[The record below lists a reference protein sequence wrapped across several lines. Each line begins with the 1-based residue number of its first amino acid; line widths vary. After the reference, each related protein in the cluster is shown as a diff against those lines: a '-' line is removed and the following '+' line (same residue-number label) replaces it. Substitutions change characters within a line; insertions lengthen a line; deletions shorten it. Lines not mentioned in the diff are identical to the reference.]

1 MKWELSVI
9 LLAFYSLSPAF
20 LFHFWQNFS
29 VHLCSFVFTFFS
41 ISILFFDFVFLIR
54 FLPYLFPPHSCSF
67 MSIPHSCSLS
77 VLVRC
82 GSACEPRIHEKNRLA
97 TLPAPSRHSWHKASS
112 FQHPLSTSWTHSLL
126 HCRIYSRRVQLREPL
141 PQCAQHWQHSV
152 CWLNATLSTRQSIE
166 RYLNLKHRTKLN

>member
-9 LLAFYSLSPAF
+9 LLAFYSLSPQF

-41 ISILFFDFVFLIR
+41 ISILFFDFVFCLIYSR
-54 FLPYLFPPHSCSF
+54 LIPVHLCPFLTHVLFLFWLDVDPHANREF
-67 MSIPHSCSLS
+67 MRRT
-77 VLVRC
+77 VWQ
-82 GSACEPRIHEKNRLA
+82 
-97 TLPAPSRHSWHKASS
+97 PAPSRHSWHKASS

-126 HCRIYSRRVQLREPL
+126 HGRIYSRRVQLREPL